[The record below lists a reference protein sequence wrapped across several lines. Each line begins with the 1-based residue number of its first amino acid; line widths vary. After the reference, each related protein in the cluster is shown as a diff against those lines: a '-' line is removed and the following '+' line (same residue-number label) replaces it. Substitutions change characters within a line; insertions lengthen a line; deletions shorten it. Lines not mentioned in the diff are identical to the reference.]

1 MLSFSYLLVAASL
14 ILFGCV
20 LWRLKRLQD
29 THKIAASCLWLG
41 AYACFTNSPILSP
54 LIESEMVVLGQNLSL
69 YVGFPMMALI
79 MLDVAMG
86 WQWQRA
92 TSGRIFLALAAM
104 FELMRRAENGH
115 AYGEFIL
122 WICLLA
128 SLWSIYRII
137 RTARLQGQASNR
149 LYIGVGFY
157 FALMMVTLGSFHTG
171 TMVLWS
177 GLTLLPFGGYLYFA
191 DSTMALAS
199 PSGSPK

>member
-1 MLSFSYLLVAASL
+1 
-14 ILFGCV
+14 
-20 LWRLKRLQD
+20 
-29 THKIAASCLWLG
+29 
-41 AYACFTNSPILSP
+41 
-54 LIESEMVVLGQNLSL
+54 MVVLGQNLSL
-69 YVGFPMMALI
+69 YVGFPIMALI

-92 TSGRIFLALAAM
+92 TWGRIFLALAAM
-104 FELMRRAENGH
+104 FELMRRAENGA

-128 SLWSIYRII
+128 LLWPIYRII

-149 LYIGVGFY
+149 LYIGMGFY
-157 FALMMVTLGSFHTG
+157 FALMMVSLGSFNTG

-177 GLTLLPFGGYLYFA
+177 GLTLLAFGGYLYFV

-199 PSGSPK
+199 PSESPK

>member
-1 MLSFSYLLVAASL
+1 
-14 ILFGCV
+14 
-20 LWRLKRLQD
+20 
-29 THKIAASCLWLG
+29 
-41 AYACFTNSPILSP
+41 
-54 LIESEMVVLGQNLSL
+54 
-69 YVGFPMMALI
+69 MMALI

-92 TSGRIFLALAAM
+92 TWGRIFLALAAM

-149 LYIGVGFY
+149 LYIGMGFY
-157 FALMMVTLGSFHTG
+157 FALMMVSLGSINTG
-171 TMVLWS
+171 TMMLWS
-177 GLTLLPFGGYLYFA
+177 GLTLLAFGSYLYFA

-199 PSGSPK
+199 PSESPK

>member
-1 MLSFSYLLVAASL
+1 MLSFSYLSVAASL
-14 ILFGCV
+14 ILFGCI
-20 LWRLKRLQD
+20 LWRLKSIQD

-69 YVGFPMMALI
+69 YVGFPIMALI

-92 TSGRIFLALAAM
+92 TWGRIFLALAAM
-104 FELMRRAENGH
+104 FELMRRAENGA

-128 SLWSIYRII
+128 LLWSIYRII

-149 LYIGVGFY
+149 LYIGMGFY
-157 FALMMVTLGSFHTG
+157 FALMMVSLGSFNTG

-177 GLTLLPFGGYLYFA
+177 GLTLLAFGSYLYFV

-199 PSGSPK
+199 PSESPK

>member
-1 MLSFSYLLVAASL
+1 MLSFSYLSVAASL
-14 ILFGCV
+14 ILFGCI
-20 LWRLKRLQD
+20 LWRLKSIQD

-69 YVGFPMMALI
+69 YVGFPIMALI

-92 TSGRIFLALAAM
+92 TWGRIFLALAAM
-104 FELMRRAENGH
+104 FELMRRAENGA

-128 SLWSIYRII
+128 LLWSIYRII

-149 LYIGVGFY
+149 LYIGMGFY
-157 FALMMVTLGSFHTG
+157 FALMMVSLGSFNTG

-177 GLTLLPFGGYLYFA
+177 GLTLLAFGGYLYFV

-199 PSGSPK
+199 PSESPK

>member
-1 MLSFSYLLVAASL
+1 MLSFSYLSVAASL
-14 ILFGCV
+14 ILFGCI
-20 LWRLKRLQD
+20 LWRLKSIQD

-69 YVGFPMMALI
+69 YVGFPIMALI

-92 TSGRIFLALAAM
+92 TWGRIFLALAAM
-104 FELMRRAENGH
+104 FELMRRAENGA

-128 SLWSIYRII
+128 LLWSIYRII
-137 RTARLQGQASNR
+137 RTARLQGQASNG
-149 LYIGVGFY
+149 LYIGMGFY
-157 FALMMVTLGSFHTG
+157 FALMMVSLGSFNTG

-177 GLTLLPFGGYLYFA
+177 GLTLLAFGGYLYFV

-199 PSGSPK
+199 PSESPK